1 MFNLTA
7 LIVYNDWFW
16 FSQKMSPQ
24 KTSPQYQSDQK
35 TEKKFTY
42 GPKLADDNLTNTARA
57 SNIE

>member
-1 MFNLTA
+1 
-7 LIVYNDWFW
+7 
-16 FSQKMSPQ
+16 MSPQ
-24 KTSPQYQSDQK
+24 KTSPRYQSDQK